1 MIFLPARWPEGLLA
15 WLLFRP
21 GSCAAEAKVVLRDS
35 YIDHGNLEPRAL
47 EAALGHT
54 PLPKV
59 PCLCPLHCTYLPVRL
74 YWSFGSPSP
83 LANPTPVL
91 LMLY

>member
-54 PLPKV
+54 PP
-59 PCLCPLHCTYLPVRL
+59 
-74 YWSFGSPSP
+74 P
-83 LANPTPVL
+83 LALYVPTCPFVL
-91 LMLY
+91 VFWVS